1 MKRILIGLLIL
12 LVAVVA
18 AAAFTIDR
26 IVSEG
31 IERGGS
37 YALGVPTRVGFV
49 RLRLLDG
56 SFRLRGLRVANPAGF
71 DEPHFLRLGSAA
83 VDVDLGSL
91 RQDLVV
97 VPLFALDGIDVALE
111 REGQKTNYG
120 VILKNLE
127 RFESGEA
134 PVEVERSEPGEAP
147 AEAGPS
153 ATQKRFIV
161 KRIVIRDVNALLEWS
176 GVASDQTALKVSIPE
191 IRLRDIGAHN
201 AQGVVMAELTDII
214 VKAILGAIAQ
224 HGTNLPVAVLGS
236 LRSGVGALRSVPS
249 EVVAGVGGKAVEKIS
264 EALPEEVQGV
274 ARGLG
279 GEAVGGAGKAVGKEA
294 TEALEGL
301 GGLLGGKR
309 EEESP

>member
-12 LVAVVA
+12 LVAAVA
-18 AAAFTIDR
+18 AAAFSIDR

-56 SFRLRGLRVANPAGF
+56 GFRLRGLRVANPPGF

-91 RQDLVV
+91 RQDVV
-97 VPLFALDGIDVALE
+97 EVPLFALDGIDVALE
-111 REGQKTNYG
+111 REGSKTNYEA
-120 VILKNLE
+120 ILQNLE

-134 PVEVERSEPGEAP
+134 PIEEKRSQPEEGE
-147 AEAGPS
+147 PS

-161 KRIVIRDVNALLEWS
+161 KQIVISDVNALLEWS
-176 GVASDQTALKVSIPE
+176 GVASDETALKVSIPE
-191 IRLRDIGAHN
+191 IRLRDIGADN

-224 HGTNLPVAVLGS
+224 HGTNLPGAVLGS
-236 LRSGVGALRSVPS
+236 LRSGVGALSSVPI
-249 EVVAGVGGKAVEKIS
+249 EVVADVGNKAVETIS
-264 EALPEEVQGV
+264 EAVPEELQGV
-274 ARGLG
+274 VRDLG
-279 GEAVGGAGKAVGKEA
+279 DEAVGQAGKVVGKEA
-294 TEALEGL
+294 TQALEGL

-309 EEESP
+309 EEE